1 MTLLGPLWFVPLHE
15 AINAFKAQRFAML
28 NERVSQGCRRHTVDF
43 DLMAAEMVQVD
54 VALLEEPGL
63 VWADSH

>member
-1 MTLLGPLWFVPLHE
+1 MNAHSRKAYEELGW
-15 AINAFKAQRFAML
+15 
-28 NERVSQGCRRHTVDF
+28 RHTVDF

>member
-28 NERVSQGCRRHTVDF
+28 NERVSQGCRDCDSPR
-43 DLMAAEMVQVD
+43 
-54 VALLEEPGL
+54 LLVKTSRIL
-63 VWADSH
+63 IR